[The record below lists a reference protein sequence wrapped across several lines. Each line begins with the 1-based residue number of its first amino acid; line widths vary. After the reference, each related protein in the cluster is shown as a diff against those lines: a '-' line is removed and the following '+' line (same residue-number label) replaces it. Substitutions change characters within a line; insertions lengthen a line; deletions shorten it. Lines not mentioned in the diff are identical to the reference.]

1 MTGAGP
7 MPDTAGCKTDPLL
20 SKAEPIS
27 EAGGTSMEM
36 RLRKGKIRCVAVL
49 RERNEEK
56 KIKNNSPAGIK
67 VNEKREGGDAPS
79 TGTRVTPEPVEKA
92 AVRQVVPL
100 QPLDDHTR
108 ADIHS
113 AACASPHA
121 EAGEQREEEGQAER
135 DCYID

>member
-49 RERNEEK
+49 RERGMRKKKLKITALQAPRSMKKGWEEMLQALEQGLPQ
-56 KIKNNSPAGIK
+56 SPW
-67 VNEKREGGDAPS
+67 KR
-79 TGTRVTPEPVEKA
+79 
-92 AVRQVVPL
+92 L
-100 QPLDDHTR
+100 Q
-108 ADIHS
+108 
-113 AACASPHA
+113 
-121 EAGEQREEEGQAER
+121 
-135 DCYID
+135 